1 MIEYIVEK
9 LLPKELINSNQDKEE
24 ILFKVTT
31 YVKNSIDTSGFFVKF
46 PEKSLRVV
54 TYIFFKFFMLIE
66 IISLKKIKFKD
77 CLNRFLKMSS
87 FFGDGIRLYKS
98 LAFFALFEDIELIEK
113 NISNEKNRN

>member
-24 ILFKVTT
+24 ILFKVTS
-31 YVKNSIDTSGFFVKF
+31 YVKRSIDTSGFFVKF
-46 PEKSLRVV
+46 PEKSLRVA

-98 LAFFALFEDIELIEK
+98 LAFFALFEDIKLIEK
-113 NISNEKNRN
+113 KISNEKNRN